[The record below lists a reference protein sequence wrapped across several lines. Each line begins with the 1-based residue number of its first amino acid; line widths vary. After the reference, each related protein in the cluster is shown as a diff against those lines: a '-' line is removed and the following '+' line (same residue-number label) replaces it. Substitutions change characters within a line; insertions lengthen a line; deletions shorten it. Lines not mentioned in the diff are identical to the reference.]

1 MNPNVEW
8 VLKRP
13 LPQRIM
19 MLVGLLVVI
28 CGLFVWTLI
37 LPQQE
42 QLTSLASEN
51 AKIQQKLDADRRV
64 AANLPLYKAE
74 FEKMQKKLDLAL
86 TELPN
91 GKEIPTL
98 LTNISS
104 NAKSNGLEVLTF
116 KPGGEV
122 SKGFY
127 AEVPVSLKIEGS
139 FHQLASFFYSVGTLS
154 RIVNINNVKI
164 NLKRSTDK
172 EQTGATQLSVDCLAT
187 TFRFLQEAEVKAA
200 AAKAGG
206 AKK

>member
-1 MNPNVEW
+1 MNQNVDW
-8 VLKRP
+8 ILKRP
-13 LPQRIM
+13 LAQRVM
-19 MLVGLLVVI
+19 MLVGLLIVI
-28 CGLFVWTLI
+28 VGLFVWTMV

-42 QLTSLASEN
+42 QLTALDTQNVEL
-51 AKIQQKLDADRRV
+51 QQKLDADRRV

-74 FEKMQKKLDLAL
+74 FEKMQQKLDLAL

-116 KPGGEV
+116 KPEAEIL
-122 SKGFY
+122 KGFY
-127 AEVPVSLKIEGS
+127 AEVPVTLRIEGT

-164 NLKRSTDK
+164 NLKRASGDAM
-172 EQTGATQLSVDCLAT
+172 GPTQLSVDCLAT
-187 TFRFLQEAEVKAA
+187 TFRFLQGAE
-200 AAKAGG
+200 AGG
-206 AKK
+206 AGK